1 VNAAERFRRTSGFAI
16 IVAMVLLHAP
26 RPIAAPPFTPARYV
40 SGQLPVA
47 PVLAVSGGEVFLEVH
62 VTAGGGVDSIR
73 PLRETPAFTDAV
85 VDALRGWRFAPAT
98 EPADAAADQTAAA
111 FRPAASVIFVAAM
124 FAPPALN
131 GPTLGTPPRDVLAP
145 SEDLPLPTNAV
156 PASYPVRAMGNGTV
170 LVEVTLNE
178 TGALA
183 DARVR
188 VSSPGF
194 DAAAMSAARSWSF
207 RPGRRN
213 GAPSPSR
220 AYLLFGFRPPVGAGD

>member
-1 VNAAERFRRTSGFAI
+1 VNAAEYYRRTSAFAI
-16 IVAMVLLHAP
+16 IGAMVVLHA
-26 RPIAAPPFTPARYV
+26 RTPIAAPLFTPARYV
-40 SGQLPVA
+40 SGQVPVA

-62 VTAGGGVDSIR
+62 VSADGSVDSIR
-73 PLRETPAFTDAV
+73 PLRATPAFTDAV
-85 VDALRGWRFAPAT
+85 VDAVRGWRFAPAT
-98 EPADAAADQTAAA
+98 EPAEAAADQTAMTLK
-111 FRPAASVIFVAAM
+111 PAASVVFVAAM

-145 SEDLPLPTNAV
+145 SDDLPVPTNAA
-156 PASYPVRAMGNGTV
+156 PGSYPVRAMGGGTV

-194 DAAAMSAARSWSF
+194 DAAAMSAVRSWAF